1 MCVCLFPFWNACFLM
16 PLVSHIPCV
25 LSLSSAVLLQELLK
39 WKCAHV
45 DVCRCF
51 SCDIFRESNHMCVH
65 HVMCKIPLN
74 HWLSCDISHMYEYT
88 RAYMFRHAYTTTDTA
103 WMCVCVLVHFA
114 ASHKQAPHPHH
125 NRKKIRPKHF
135 AFLQYNAQRSA
146 ISFNMISILTH

>member
-103 WMCVCVLVHFA
+103 RMCVCVCTCTFRSLAQAGASSSSQSKENKTQAFRFPSVQCSTLSHF
-114 ASHKQAPHPHH
+114 
-125 NRKKIRPKHF
+125 I
-135 AFLQYNAQRSA
+135 
-146 ISFNMISILTH
+146 